1 MPHLHDDESN
11 PRLPDGYA
19 PAVSEPTEVREL
31 DPVIV
36 LIPEDFVVTMDDWL
50 AGLRRE
56 PVVLPMSTAEML
68 AEARTEGE

>member
-1 MPHLHDDESN
+1 M
-11 PRLPDGYA
+11 
-19 PAVSEPTEVREL
+19 SEPTEVREL